1 MTQQKRESAKAA
13 VAKLSATEKPAS
25 DAKALEST
33 GKKYEEW
40 VSVLDRWGAGDKKHP
55 ETVRYLMDKHGLEG
69 WWAQTVTNVYERA
82 RGIRQKHQ
90 SGDGFTVYAS
100 KTVAAGIDDV
110 FDAFAD
116 SRRRK
121 QWLTD
126 GTMKVRSS
134 QAGRTAHFDWDGGST
149 RVTVTFEDKGSS
161 KTTVSV
167 SHEKLPDPQQAEKAK
182 AAWRQ
187 RLADLNAYLES

>member
-13 VAKLSATEKPAS
+13 VAKLSSSDKPAS
-25 DAKALEST
+25 DAKAKEST
-33 GKKYEEW
+33 GKSYEEW
-40 VSVLDRWGAGDKKHP
+40 VSVLDRWGARDKKHP
-55 ETVRYLMDKHGLEG
+55 ETVRYLMDKHELEG

-90 SGDGFTVYAS
+90 QGEGFTVYAS
-100 KTVAAGIDDV
+100 KTVAAGVDDV
-110 FDAFAD
+110 FDAFVD

-126 GTMKVRSS
+126 GTMRSRSS
-134 QAGRTAHFDWDGGST
+134 QPGRTAHFDWDDST
-149 RVTVTFEDKGSS
+149 RVTVTFEGKGSS

-167 SHEKLPDPQQAEKAK
+167 AHERLADPQEAEKAK
-182 AAWRQ
+182 ASWRQ
-187 RLADLNAYLES
+187 RLSDLNAYLGS